1 MSLTREGIAY
11 RVARDLPEGSYVNL
25 GFGIP
30 VLVAAYLPKDRE
42 IFLHSEN
49 GILGAGPQARPGSED
64 PDLMNAEKQ
73 YVGLVT
79 GSSVFDHVLSFTMIR
94 GGHLTHAVIGGI
106 EVAANGD
113 LANWRVPGQK
123 VVPGVGGAMDLAF
136 GVKNVYVAMN
146 HVTNKGEPKIVARCR
161 CPLTAPRCV
170 KRIYTDMALIEVTPE
185 GLVLREFA
193 PGLDPSA
200 VQARTGAPLRVA
212 QDCTEMDIPGAFNGT
227 ALVGQ
232 KIEEP
237 GI

>member
-1 MSLTREGIAY
+1 MTLTRDGIAY

-25 GFGIP
+25 GVGIP
-30 VLVAAYLPKDRE
+30 ILVAAYLPQDRE

-49 GILGAGPQARPGSED
+49 GILGTGPRASPGSED
-64 PDLMNAEKQ
+64 PDLVNADKQ
-73 YVGLVT
+73 YVRLLP
-79 GSSVFDHVLSFTMIR
+79 GSSVFDHALSFAMIR
-94 GGHLTHAVIGGI
+94 GGHLTHVVIGAI

-123 VVPGVGGAMDLAF
+123 VPGVGGAMDLAF
-136 GVKNVYVAMN
+136 GVPNVYVAMN

-193 PGLDPSA
+193 RGLDPSG

-212 QDCTEMDIPGAFNGT
+212 EDCREMDVPAAFNGV
-227 ALVGQ
+227 ALVTP
-232 KIEEP
+232 KITAPEV
-237 GI
+237 